1 MKLSEITSAIGGEL
15 DGNDVDIMG
24 VSGLDEQSEN
34 TIAYAENKRNL
45 GILIHSN
52 VAAVIIKKDMT
63 TSGKP
68 VVKVDDPKFAFS
80 KVLELFSPYKAYKK
94 EIYPNT
100 YIETSA
106 KIGKNV
112 TVLPFSNIMDQAEI
126 GDDTVIYSQVFI
138 GKNVK
143 LGRNCIIKA
152 GVKID
157 DETTIGD
164 RVIIHHNSVIGGD
177 GFGYIQKDGKNI
189 KVPQI
194 GKIVIE
200 DDVEIGSCVTIDRS
214 TIGNTVICKG
224 VKVDN
229 LVQIAHNVKIGEN
242 SFIVAQV
249 GIAGS
254 STLGRDCFLA
264 GQVGISDHVTIGDN
278 VAILAQAGIESKKVI
293 ESNKILW
300 GSPARDV
307 IGQKRIIISLDKL
320 PELVKTIT
328 AIKKKLDME

>member
-1 MKLSEITSAIGGEL
+1 MKLSEIAAVIGGEL
-15 DGNDVDIMG
+15 VGNEVEIIG

-45 GILIHSN
+45 ELLINSS
-52 VAAVIIKKDMT
+52 VAAIIIKKDMA

-68 VVKVDDPKFAFS
+68 VIKADDPKFAIS
-80 KVLELFSPYKAYKK
+80 KVLELFSPYKPYKK

-100 YIETSA
+100 YIEKSA

-112 TVLPFSNIMDQAEI
+112 TVLPFSNIMEGTEI
-126 GDDTVIYSQVFI
+126 GDNTIIYSQVFI

-143 LGRNCIIKA
+143 IGKNCIIKA

-164 RVIIHHNSVIGGD
+164 NVIIHHNSVVGGD
-177 GFGYIQKDGKNI
+177 GFGYVQKDGKNF

-194 GKIVIE
+194 GRIIIE
-200 DDVEIGSCVTIDRS
+200 DDVEIGACVTIDRS
-214 TIGNTVICKG
+214 TIGNTVIGKG

-242 SFIVAQV
+242 
-249 GIAGS
+249 
-254 STLGRDCFLA
+254 TFLA
-264 GQVGISDHVTIGDN
+264 GQVGVAGSSTIGRNCFLGGQVGIADHVTIGDN
-278 VAILAQAGIESKKVI
+278 VAILVQSGIESKRVI
-293 ESNKILW
+293 ESNKVLF
-300 GSPARDV
+300 GSPARDLMA
-307 IGQKRIIISLDKL
+307 QKRIIFSLDRL
-320 PELVKTIT
+320 PELVKTNR
-328 AIKKKLDME
+328 AIKKKLNIE

>member
-1 MKLSEITSAIGGEL
+1 MKLTEIRSLVGGEL
-15 DGNDVDIMG
+15 VGNDTDIIG
-24 VSGLDEQSEN
+24 VSDLDAQSEN

-45 GILIHSN
+45 EILINSS

-68 VVKVDDPKFAFS
+68 VVKVDDPKLAFS
-80 KVLELFSPYKAYKK
+80 KVLEIFSPYQAYKK

-100 YIETSA
+100 YIENSA

-112 TVLPFSNIMDQAEI
+112 TVLPFSNIMDRAEI
-126 GDDTVIYSQVFI
+126 GENTIIYSQVFI

-143 LGRNCIIKA
+143 IGRNCIIKA
-152 GVKID
+152 GVKVD

-164 RVIIHHNSVIGGD
+164 HVIIHHNSVIGGD

-194 GKIVIE
+194 GRIIIE
-200 DDVEIGSCVTIDRS
+200 DDVEIGACVTIDRS
-214 TIGNTVICKG
+214 TVGNTVIGKG

-242 SFIVAQV
+242 TFVVSQV

-254 STLGRDCFLA
+254 STIGRNCFLT
-264 GQVGISDHVTIGDN
+264 GQVGIADHVTIGDN
-278 VAILAQAGIESKKVI
+278 VAILAQSGIESKRVI
-293 ESNKILW
+293 ESNKVLW
-300 GSPARDV
+300 GSPARGVMD
-307 IGQKRIIISLDKL
+307 QKRIIIALDRL
-320 PELVKTIT
+320 PELSKAIT
-328 AIKKKLDME
+328 AIKKKLHIE